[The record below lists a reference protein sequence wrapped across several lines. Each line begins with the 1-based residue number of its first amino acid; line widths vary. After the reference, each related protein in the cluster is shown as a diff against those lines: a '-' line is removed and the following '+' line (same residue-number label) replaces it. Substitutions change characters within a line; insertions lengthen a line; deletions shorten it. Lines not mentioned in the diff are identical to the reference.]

1 MNNTVSGT
9 PVSKIAVSEGT
20 IVTLHFSITLKTG
33 EVIDSTFDEEPAT
46 FTVGDGNLLPGFE
59 EVVMGLSAG
68 SKEIFTISPE
78 KGFGQHNPSNLQT
91 IKRDQFSAD
100 ITLEKGL
107 VLSFADAQK
116 AELPGVVAEFTD
128 EEVIVDFNH
137 PLAGKDV
144 LFTVNIINV
153 EAAVQH

>member
-1 MNNTVSGT
+1 MSNNESPEIT
-9 PVSKIAVSEGT
+9 VSEGT
-20 IVTLHFSITLKTG
+20 KVTLHFSITLASG
-33 EVIDSTFDEEPAT
+33 ELIDSTFDQEPAT
-46 FTVGDGNLLPGFE
+46 FTVGDGNLLAGFE

-68 SKEIFTISPE
+68 SKEVFTISPE

-91 IKRDQFSAD
+91 IKRDQFGDD

-128 EEVIVDFNH
+128 KEVVVDFNH
-137 PLAGKDV
+137 PLAGKEV
-144 LFTVNIINV
+144 LFEVDIIKV
-153 EAAVQH
+153 EPVVQY

>member
-1 MNNTVSGT
+1 MSNNESPEIT
-9 PVSKIAVSEGT
+9 VSEGT
-20 IVTLHFSITLKTG
+20 KVTLHFSITLASG
-33 EVIDSTFDEEPAT
+33 ELIDSTFDQEPAT
-46 FTVGDGNLLPGFE
+46 FTVGDGNLLAGFE

-68 SKEIFTISPE
+68 SKEVFTIAPE

-91 IKRDQFSAD
+91 IKRDQFGDD

-128 EEVIVDFNH
+128 KEVVVDFNH
-137 PLAGKDV
+137 PLAGKEV
-144 LFTVNIINV
+144 LFEVDIIKV
-153 EAAVQH
+153 EPVVQH

>member
-1 MNNTVSGT
+1 MSNNESQE
-9 PVSKIAVSEGT
+9 IIVSEGT
-20 IVTLHFSITLKTG
+20 KVTLHFSITLASG
-33 EVIDSTFDEEPAT
+33 ELIDSTFEQEPAT
-46 FTVGDGNLLPGFE
+46 FTVGDGNLLEGFE

-68 SKEIFTISPE
+68 SKEVFTISPE

-91 IKRDQFSAD
+91 IKRDQFGGD

-128 EEVIVDFNH
+128 EEVVVDFNH
-137 PLAGKDV
+137 PGR
-144 LFTVNIINV
+144 
-153 EAAVQH
+153 

>member
-1 MNNTVSGT
+1 MSNNESQEIV
-9 PVSKIAVSEGT
+9 VSEGT
-20 IVTLHFSITLKTG
+20 KVTLHFSITLASG
-33 EVIDSTFDEEPAT
+33 ELIDSTFEQEPAT
-46 FTVGDGNLLPGFE
+46 FTVGDGNLLEGFE

-68 SKEIFTISPE
+68 SKEVFTISPE

-91 IKRDQFSAD
+91 IKRDQFGDD

-128 EEVIVDFNH
+128 EEVVVDFNH
-137 PLAGKDV
+137 PLAGKEV
-144 LFTVNIINV
+144 LFEVDIIKV
-153 EAAVQH
+153 EPVVQH

>member
-1 MNNTVSGT
+1 MSNNDSQEIV
-9 PVSKIAVSEGT
+9 VSEGT
-20 IVTLHFSITLKTG
+20 KVTLHFSITLASG
-33 EVIDSTFDEEPAT
+33 ELIDSTFEQEPAT
-46 FTVGDGNLLPGFE
+46 FTVGDGNLLEGFE

-91 IKRDQFSAD
+91 IKRDQFGDD

-116 AELPGVVAEFTD
+116 AELPGVVAEFSD
-128 EEVIVDFNH
+128 EEVVVDFNH
-137 PLAGKDV
+137 PLAGKEV
-144 LFTVNIINV
+144 LFEVDIIKV
-153 EAAVQH
+153 EPVVQH

>member
-1 MNNTVSGT
+1 MSVSET
-9 PVSKIAVSEGT
+9 AVLVSEGT
-20 IVTLHFSITLKTG
+20 RVTLHFSITLKTG
-33 EVIDSTFDEEPAT
+33 EVIDSTFEEEPAT
-46 FTVGDGNLLPGFE
+46 FTVGDGNLLAGFE

-68 SKEIFTISPE
+68 TKETFTISPE

-91 IKRDQFSAD
+91 MKRDQFGDD
-100 ITLEKGL
+100 IVLEKGL

-128 EEVIVDFNH
+128 EEVVVDFNH

-144 LFTVNIINV
+144 LFTIDIIKV
-153 EAAVQH
+153 EPVVQH

>member
-1 MNNTVSGT
+1 MSNNESQEIV
-9 PVSKIAVSEGT
+9 VSEGT
-20 IVTLHFSITLKTG
+20 KVTLHFSITLASG
-33 EVIDSTFDEEPAT
+33 ELIDSTFEQEPAT
-46 FTVGDGNLLPGFE
+46 FTVGDGNLLEGFE

-68 SKEIFTISPE
+68 SKEVFTISPE

-91 IKRDQFSAD
+91 IKRDQFGGD

-128 EEVIVDFNH
+128 EEVVVDFNH
-137 PLAGKDV
+137 PLAGKEV
-144 LFTVNIINV
+144 LFEVDIIKV
-153 EAAVQH
+153 EPVVQH